1 MIKNLRKLRNE
12 KGISQQQ
19 LADVILVSQQSV
31 NKYEN
36 HDVEPD
42 IHILIKIADYF
53 DVSLD
58 YLVGRT
64 EIKEMVT
71 KPKMSD
77 LSDIESNL
85 IQKFRIL
92 KNKQKD
98 CVLMLAE
105 SYQQSEER

>member
-1 MIKNLRKLRNE
+1 MKMIKNLKILRQE

-42 IHILIKIADYF
+42 IDVLIKIADYF

-64 EIKEMVT
+64 DIKEMVT

-77 LSDIESNL
+77 LSETHT
-85 IQKFRIL
+85 FRF
-92 KNKQKD
+92 
-98 CVLMLAE
+98 
-105 SYQQSEER
+105 